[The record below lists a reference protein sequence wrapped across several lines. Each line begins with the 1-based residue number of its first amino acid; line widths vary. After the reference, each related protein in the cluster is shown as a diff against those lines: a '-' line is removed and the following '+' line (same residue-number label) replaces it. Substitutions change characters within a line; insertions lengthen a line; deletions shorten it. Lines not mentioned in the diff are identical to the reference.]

1 MFLLNFIPTCESHKF
16 HSYISL
22 IKHLVSMTFNNS
34 LFCRSTVHFEKAADR
49 SVCRQKE
56 HCLFVVLAAYPCQQV
71 SATGTAQRSMTSA
84 LRAGNPK
91 EDQCLTGS
99 HSISNTSPMCK
110 QNEICAY
117 FFSDCLTR
125 YWAILGWAVMQWSL
139 YCSLIW
145 SWLSGGVCPVSTCL
159 SVLENSGELRFW

>member
-1 MFLLNFIPTCESHKF
+1 MVIKSKNRIAFLLNFIPTCESHKF
-16 HSYISL
+16 HSYIT
-22 IKHLVSMTFNNS
+22 LVHMTFNNRS
-34 LFCRSTVHFEKAADR
+34 FRRSTVHFEKAADC
-49 SVCRQKE
+49 SVCRQTE

-71 SATGTAQRSMTSA
+71 LATGTAQRSMTSA

-110 QNEICAY
+110 QNEMCAY

-125 YWAILGWAVMQWSL
+125 YWAILGRAVMQ
-139 YCSLIW
+139 
-145 SWLSGGVCPVSTCL
+145 
-159 SVLENSGELRFW
+159 